1 MPLLCGLLV
10 VAACYFFIEINRKYI
25 HFTLYGLQGSTRII
39 VYLAIW
45 IASLVLAFYALS
57 LVRDPVD
64 LISPLA

>member
-1 MPLLCGLLV
+1 MFSYGSHPRGKPE
-10 VAACYFFIEINRKYI
+10 AFFIEINRKYI

-39 VYLAIW
+39 VYSAIW

>member
-25 HFTLYGLQGSTRII
+25 HFTLNGLQGSTRII
-39 VYLAIW
+39 VYSAIW